1 MSVATGAA
9 PATATTRWRRTDTC
23 GSLRDTDANRS
34 VVLTGWLHRRRDHGG
49 LIFIDLRDRYGL
61 TQVVCNP
68 ETSPQAHQVV
78 ADARPEYVL
87 AVEGTVALR
96 PEGTA
101 NPNLATGAI
110 EVLASAV
117 EVLSAAQT
125 PPFYLHEEGGV
136 DESLRLRYRYLDL
149 RRPRMRDNLVLR
161 YRVVKHMR
169 DFLDARDFLDIE
181 TPIVTAATPE
191 GARDYLVPSRLYPG
205 QFYALPQSP
214 QQFKQLLMV
223 AGLDRYYQIARCF
236 RDEDQRADRQPEFT
250 QLDLEMSFVQR
261 EDVMALI
268 ETLYIELCEQHSE
281 MRLLSRPFRQLTHAE
296 ALERYGS
303 DRPDLRFELPLT
315 NISELAG
322 ATEVQVFRTV
332 LANGGVVKAL
342 RVPGCGD
349 YTRRRLDELV
359 DLAKQFGAK
368 GLVWLVVGEQDVRSP
383 IRRFLRDGEVAEL
396 LKATEAVPGDLI
408 LAVADQP
415 SVANE
420 VLARLRDQ
428 FGARLGLADPNVF
441 AFCWI
446 VDFPLLEWEE
456 DAGHWTFSH
465 NPFCSP
471 RPGEAQWLDTDPGR
485 AISNQYDLVLNG
497 HEIGGGSI
505 RIHQRSLQE
514 RIFELMGYSAE
525 QIERQF
531 GHLLTAFEY
540 GVPPHGGIAMGI
552 DRFIALLAG
561 EDSIREVIAF
571 PKNQAAADL
580 LMQAPGPVSQGQL
593 DEVHIAVRL
602 PADEEQP

>member
-1 MSVATGAA
+1 MSAATGAT
-9 PATATTRWRRTDTC
+9 PATAARQWRRTDTC
-23 GSLRDTDANRS
+23 GNLRGADADRI
-34 VVLTGWLHRRRDHGG
+34 VVLQGWVHRRRDHGG

-61 TQVVCNP
+61 TQVVFNP
-68 ETSPQAHQVV
+68 ETSPGAHKVGSGT
-78 ADARPEYVL
+78 RPEYVL
-87 AVEGTVALR
+87 AIEGTVSPR
-96 PEGTA
+96 PEGTE

-110 EVLASAV
+110 EVLVGSV
-117 EVLSAAQT
+117 EVLSEAQT

-136 DESLRLRYRYLDL
+136 DESLRLRFRYLDL

-161 YRVVKHMR
+161 YRVIKHMR

-191 GARDYLVPSRLYPG
+191 GARDYLVPSRLFPG

-250 QLDLEMSFVQR
+250 QLDLEMSFVER
-261 EDVMALI
+261 DDVMALI
-268 ETLYIELCEQHSE
+268 EELYVEICEQHSQ
-281 MRLLSRPFRQLTHAE
+281 MRLANKPFRKLTYAE
-296 ALERYGS
+296 AMARYGS

-315 NISELAG
+315 EISELAS

-332 LANGGVVKAL
+332 IADGGIVKAL

-359 DLAKQFGAK
+359 DLAKRFGAK
-368 GLVWLVVGEQDVRSP
+368 GLVWLTVGEEDVRSP
-383 IRRFLRDGEVAEL
+383 IRRFLSDGEVEEL
-396 LKATEAVPGDLI
+396 LKATEAVPGDLV

-415 SVANE
+415 SVAND
-420 VLARLRDQ
+420 VLARLRDE
-428 FGARLGLADPNVF
+428 FGERLGLADPNDLV
-441 AFCWI
+441 FCWI

-456 DAGHWTFSH
+456 DGGHWTFSH

-471 RPGEAQWLDTDPGR
+471 RPGEAQWLDSDPGR

-505 RIHQRSLQE
+505 RIHRRALQE
-514 RIFELMGYSAE
+514 RIFELMGHSPE

-540 GVPPHGGIAMGI
+540 GAPPHGGIAMGL
-552 DRFIALLAG
+552 DRLIAILAG
-561 EDSIREVIAF
+561 EEAIREVIAF

-580 LMQAPGPVSQGQL
+580 LMQAPGPVSKEQL
-593 DEVHIAVRL
+593 DEVHIEVRL
-602 PADEEQP
+602 PESEDET

>member
-1 MSVATGAA
+1 M
-9 PATATTRWRRTDTC
+9 
-23 GSLRDTDANRS
+23 
-34 VVLTGWLHRRRDHGG
+34 
-49 LIFIDLRDRYGL
+49 
-61 TQVVCNP
+61 
-68 ETSPQAHQVV
+68 
-78 ADARPEYVL
+78 
-87 AVEGTVALR
+87 
-96 PEGTA
+96 
-101 NPNLATGAI
+101 
-110 EVLASAV
+110 
-117 EVLSAAQT
+117 
-125 PPFYLHEEGGV
+125 
-136 DESLRLRYRYLDL
+136 
-149 RRPRMRDNLVLR
+149 
-161 YRVVKHMR
+161 
-169 DFLDARDFLDIE
+169 
-181 TPIVTAATPE
+181 
-191 GARDYLVPSRLYPG
+191 
-205 QFYALPQSP
+205 
-214 QQFKQLLMV
+214 
-223 AGLDRYYQIARCF
+223 
-236 RDEDQRADRQPEFT
+236 
-250 QLDLEMSFVQR
+250 
-261 EDVMALI
+261 
-268 ETLYIELCEQHSE
+268 
-281 MRLLSRPFRQLTHAE
+281 
-296 ALERYGS
+296 
-303 DRPDLRFELPLT
+303 
-315 NISELAG
+315 
-322 ATEVQVFRTV
+322 
-332 LANGGVVKAL
+332 
-342 RVPGCGD
+342 
-349 YTRRRLDELV
+349 
-359 DLAKQFGAK
+359 
-368 GLVWLVVGEQDVRSP
+368 RSP

-420 VLARLRDQ
+420 VLARLRDE

-602 PADEEQP
+602 PVDEEQP

>member
-1 MSVATGAA
+1 
-9 PATATTRWRRTDTC
+9 
-23 GSLRDTDANRS
+23 
-34 VVLTGWLHRRRDHGG
+34 
-49 LIFIDLRDRYGL
+49 
-61 TQVVCNP
+61 
-68 ETSPQAHQVV
+68 
-78 ADARPEYVL
+78 
-87 AVEGTVALR
+87 
-96 PEGTA
+96 
-101 NPNLATGAI
+101 
-110 EVLASAV
+110 
-117 EVLSAAQT
+117 
-125 PPFYLHEEGGV
+125 
-136 DESLRLRYRYLDL
+136 
-149 RRPRMRDNLVLR
+149 
-161 YRVVKHMR
+161 
-169 DFLDARDFLDIE
+169 
-181 TPIVTAATPE
+181 
-191 GARDYLVPSRLYPG
+191 
-205 QFYALPQSP
+205 
-214 QQFKQLLMV
+214 
-223 AGLDRYYQIARCF
+223 
-236 RDEDQRADRQPEFT
+236 
-250 QLDLEMSFVQR
+250 
-261 EDVMALI
+261 
-268 ETLYIELCEQHSE
+268 
-281 MRLLSRPFRQLTHAE
+281 MRLLSNPFRQLTHAE

-322 ATEVQVFRTV
+322 ASEVRVFRTV

-368 GLVWLVVGEQDVRSP
+368 GLVWLVVGEQDVRAS
-383 IRRFLRDGEVAEL
+383 IRRYLRDGEVAAL
-396 LKATEAVPGDLI
+396 LQATEAVPGDLI

-420 VLARLRDQ
+420 VLARLRDE
-428 FGARLGLADPNVF
+428 FGARLGLADPNVL

-505 RIHQRSLQE
+505 RIHRRALQE

-531 GHLLTAFEY
+531 GHMLTAFEY

-552 DRFIALLAG
+552 DRFIAVLAG

-580 LMQAPGPVSQGQL
+580 LMQAPGPVSQAQL
-593 DEVHIAVRL
+593 DEVHIAVRV
-602 PADEEQP
+602 PADEQQP

>member
-1 MSVATGAA
+1 MPVATGAA
-9 PATATTRWRRTDTC
+9 PAPATRRWRRTDTC
-23 GSLRDTDANRS
+23 GRLRDTDANRR
-34 VVLTGWLHRRRDHGG
+34 VVLTGWVHRRRDHGG

-78 ADARPEYVL
+78 SGARPEYVL
-87 AVEGTVALR
+87 AVEGSVALR
-96 PEGTA
+96 PEGTK

-161 YRVVKHMR
+161 HRVVKHMR

-268 ETLYIELCEQHSE
+268 EELYIELCEQHSA
-281 MRLLSRPFRQLTHAE
+281 MRLLAKPFRQLTYAE

-332 LANGGVVKAL
+332 LAKGGVVKAL

-349 YTRRRLDELV
+349 YTRRRLAELV
-359 DLAKQFGAK
+359 DLAKQLGAK
-368 GLVWLVVGEQDVRSP
+368 GLVWLVVGAQDVRSP
-383 IRRFLRDGEVAEL
+383 IRRFLREGEITAL
-396 LKATEAVPGDLI
+396 LKVTQAVPGDLI

-420 VLARLRDQ
+420 VLARLRDE
-428 FGARLGLADPNVF
+428 FGARLGLADPNVL

-446 VDFPLLEWEE
+446 VDFPLLEWEAE
-456 DAGHWTFSH
+456 GGHWTFSH

-471 RPGEAQWLDTDPGR
+471 RPGEVQWLDTDPGR
-485 AISNQYDLVLNG
+485 AVSNQYDLVLNG

-505 RIHQRSLQE
+505 RINQRSLQE
-514 RIFELMGYSAE
+514 RIFALMGYSVE

-540 GVPPHGGIAMGI
+540 GAPPHGGIAMGI

-580 LMQAPGPVSQGQL
+580 LMQAPGPVAQGQL
-593 DEVHIAVRL
+593 DEVHIKVRL
-602 PADEEQP
+602 PADEQQP